1 MMPRV
6 NDTLRPLNSNLLYA
20 LHAILTS
27 PTLTAAALMMAR
39 SQPAMSMA
47 LRRLR
52 DHFGDELVLYG
63 NPRRLTAM
71 GEALRPRVGRLLR
84 EIDDTFN
91 LSLDFDPATAQ
102 GTVSL
107 TAPEPIELMYLS
119 RVVPRLLRDAPGM
132 EVRLLPFSYG
142 SVGQMFE
149 RGLDVAVVPDT
160 MVDPTLG
167 SRTLFS
173 HDLSALV
180 WADHPV
186 VGGNMPLDVYQ
197 HGRHV
202 AVFETMERSLFAERM
217 DDPLLASRK
226 VVARTGH
233 HAMLPHLIIGTDL
246 IATTSS
252 WLAQYYVTV
261 LPVRT
266 MTLPHKTRP
275 SSLVAQWQ
283 QHRHDEPMIRWTI
296 DKLVA
301 ALDWPRGDKW
311 R

>member
-1 MMPRV
+1 V

-20 LHAILTS
+20 LHAILNS
-27 PTLTAAALMMAR
+27 VTLTGAALMMAR

-52 DHFGDELVLYG
+52 DHFDDELVLYG

-71 GEALRPRVGRLLR
+71 GEALRPRVARLLR

-91 LSLDFDPATAQ
+91 LSLNFDPATAT
-102 GTVSL
+102 GTLSL

-119 RVVPRLLRDAPGM
+119 RVVPRMLEEAPGI
-132 EVRLLPFSYG
+132 EVRMLPFRYG
-142 SVGQMFE
+142 APQQLFDG
-149 RGLDVAVVPDT
+149 GLDVAVVPEA
-160 MVDPTLG
+160 MADPSLG

-173 HDLSALV
+173 HNLSALV
-180 WADHPV
+180 WAEHPV
-186 VGGNMPLDVYQ
+186 QWPDMPLDVYEQ
-197 HGRHV
+197 GRHV
-202 AVFETMERSLFAERM
+202 AVFEEMERSLFAQEM
-217 DDPLLASRK
+217 DAPLLASRRI
-226 VVARTGH
+226 VARTGH
-233 HAMLPHLIIGTDL
+233 HAMLPHLIIGTDW

-252 WLAQYYVTV
+252 WLAQYYTTV

-266 MTLPHKTRP
+266 MALPRQQRS

-283 QHRHDEPMIRWTI
+283 PHRQNEPLICWTI
-296 DKLVA
+296 AKLVA

>member
-1 MMPRV
+1 M

-20 LHAILTS
+20 LHAILNS
-27 PTLTAAALMMAR
+27 PTLTGAALMMAR

-63 NPRRLTAM
+63 KPRQLTAM

-91 LSLDFDPATAQ
+91 LSLEFDPATAR

-119 RVVPRLLRDAPGM
+119 RVVPRLLQDAPGM
-132 EVRLLPFSYG
+132 EVRLLPFRYG
-142 SVGQMFE
+142 SEKRMFDHE
-149 RGLDVAVVPDT
+149 LDVAVVPEA
-160 MVDPTLG
+160 MVDPSLA

-186 VGGNMPLDVYQ
+186 QADDIPLDVYEQ
-197 HGRHV
+197 GRHV
-202 AVFETMERSLFAERM
+202 AVFETMERSLFPERM
-217 DDPLLASRK
+217 NDPLLASRRI
-226 VVARTGH
+226 VARTGH

-266 MTLPHKTRP
+266 MALPRQQCPT
-275 SSLVAQWQ
+275 SLVAQWQ
-283 QHRHDEPMIRWTI
+283 PHRQDEPLIRWIVAT
-296 DKLVA
+296 LVA

>member
-1 MMPRV
+1 M
-6 NDTLRPLNSNLLYA
+6 NDTLRTLRPLNSNLLYA
-20 LHAILTS
+20 LHAILNS
-27 PTLTAAALMMAR
+27 PTLTGASLMMAR

-91 LSLDFDPATAQ
+91 LSLNFDPATAR

-119 RVVPRLLRDAPGM
+119 RVVPRLLQDAPGV

-142 SVGQMFE
+142 PTEQMFE
-149 RGLDVAVVPDT
+149 RGLDVAVVPET
-160 MVDPTLG
+160 MVDPLL
-167 SRTLFS
+167 SARTLFS
-173 HDLSALV
+173 HDLCALV
-180 WADHPV
+180 WAEHPV
-186 VGGNMPLDVYQ
+186 QEGNIRRELYEQ
-197 HGRHV
+197 GRHV
-202 AVFETMERSLFAERM
+202 AVFEAMERSLFAERM
-217 DDPLLASRK
+217 DDPLLASRRI
-226 VVARTGH
+226 VARTGH

-266 MTLPHKTRP
+266 MSLPHEPRP
-275 SSLVAQWQ
+275 STLVAQWQ
-283 QHRHDEPMIRWTI
+283 PHRRDEPLIHWIVDT
-296 DKLVA
+296 LVA